1 MTYTC
6 LISVEDLANWPGGS
20 GLVIVDCSFSLA
32 DAGAGLEE
40 YLAGHIPG
48 ARYLHLEYDLSS
60 LSDGRNG
67 RHPLPDAQVL
77 AATLRR
83 LGLSQGDQVVT
94 YDASGGPFAARAW
107 WLLRWLGHSAVAV
120 LDGGRKA
127 WAEAGLPFEQGELP
141 ELSIGDF
148 ETVEP
153 NQRMTVDAAEVL
165 ASIGA
170 PDALVLDARTAS
182 RFRGEANPL
191 DPISGRIPG
200 AANRF
205 YGDNLAADGRFK
217 PPAILADEFAST
229 LDGTAPAG
237 VILQCGSGVTACH
250 NALAM
255 EAAGLRGARLYPG
268 SWSEWIVDPERPR
281 ARG

>member
-1 MTYTC
+1 MSYTC
-6 LISVEDLANWPGGS
+6 LISVEDLAS
-20 GLVIVDCSFSLA
+20 RADELGLVIIDCSFSLA
-32 DAGAGLEE
+32 DPGAGLEE

-48 ARYLHLEYDLSS
+48 AQYLNLEHDLSS

-67 RHPLPDAQVL
+67 RHPLPDAQML

-83 LGLSQGDQVVT
+83 FGLNRDDQVVA

-107 WLLRWLGHSAVAV
+107 WLLRWLGHPAVAV

-127 WAEAGLPFEQGELP
+127 WAEAGQPFEQGEYSEP
-141 ELSIGDF
+141 PIGDF
-148 ETVEP
+148 ETAEP
-153 NQRMTVDAAEVL
+153 NQLMTVDAVDVL
-165 ASIGA
+165 ASI
-170 PDALVLDARTAS
+170 DASDSLILDARTAK
-182 RFRGEANPL
+182 RFRGEADPL
-191 DPISGRIPG
+191 DPIPGRIPS
-200 AANRF
+200 AVNRF

-217 PPAILADEFAST
+217 SPSILADEFAAT
-229 LDGTAPAG
+229 LNGTAPAD

-268 SWSEWIVDPERPR
+268 SWSEWIADPDRPR
-281 ARG
+281 IRG

>member
-1 MTYTC
+1 MSYTC
-6 LISVEDLANWPGGS
+6 LISAEDLANWPGGS
-20 GLVIVDCSFSLA
+20 GLVIFDCSFSLA
-32 DAGAGLEE
+32 DSGAGKED

-48 ARYLHLEYDLSS
+48 ARYLHLELDLSS
-60 LSDGRNG
+60 TPTGRNG
-67 RHPLPDAQVL
+67 RHPLPDPRVL

-83 LGLSQGDQVVT
+83 HGLSHNDQVVV

-107 WLLRWLGHSAVAV
+107 WLLRWLGHPAVAV
-120 LDGGRKA
+120 LDGGRQA
-127 WAEAGLPFEQGELP
+127 WEDAGLVFEGGGP
-141 ELSIGDF
+141 ATMVSGDF
-148 ETVEP
+148 EAIRPDEL
-153 NQRMTVDAAEVL
+153 MTVDAANVL
-165 ASIGA
+165 ASVGA
-170 PDALVLDARTAS
+170 ADALILDARTAS

-191 DPISGRIPG
+191 DPIPGRIPG

-217 PPAILADEFAST
+217 SPAILADEFSSI
-229 LDGTAPAG
+229 LNGTAPAG